1 MVLPACHAGARR
13 TAEASRDGRK
23 VGGLGI
29 ETCRV
34 PAGRT
39 GNTADTWDSTRLWMD
54 LLLEPYLLRSRGC
67 GVVAAGERTAVAPD
81 NPDSGSNAL
90 TKD

>member
-54 LLLEPYLLRSRGC
+54 L
-67 GVVAAGERTAVAPD
+67 
-81 NPDSGSNAL
+81 
-90 TKD
+90 